1 VALINSPLPTN
12 VQKVA
17 GEALQGALVDLVDLS
32 LIAKQVH
39 WTIVGRNLRSIHL
52 QLDDVVETARQYT
65 DIVAERAAAIGIL
78 PDGRVG
84 ALREQSQVPQPPVEW
99 IFAEDAISFFV
110 DVFDQMVARMRE
122 RIDATKD
129 DQVTQ
134 DLLSEITAALEKH
147 SWMWQAEDQS
157 R

>member
-1 VALINSPLPTN
+1 MAPIKSPLPEN
-12 VQKVA
+12 AQKVA
-17 GEALQGALVDLVDLS
+17 GEALQGTLVDLSDLS

-39 WTIVGRNLRSIHL
+39 WTLVGRNFRSIHL

-65 DIVAERAAAIGIL
+65 DVAAERAAAIGVL
-78 PDGRVG
+78 PDGRVD
-84 ALREQSQVPQPPVEW
+84 ALRSQSQVPQPPVEW
-99 IFAEDAISFFV
+99 IQAEDAIRFFV

-122 RIDATKD
+122 RINATED

-134 DLLSEITAALEKH
+134 DLLIEITAALEKH
-147 SWMWQAEDQS
+147 YWMWQAENQS

>member
-1 VALINSPLPTN
+1 MALIKSPLPEN
-12 VQKVA
+12 VQKIA
-17 GEALQGALVDLVDLS
+17 GDALQGTLVDLVDLS

-39 WTIVGRNLRSIHL
+39 WTIVGRNFRSIHL

-65 DIVAERAAAIGIL
+65 DTAAERAAAIGVL
-78 PDGRVG
+78 PDGRFG
-84 ALREQSQVPQPPVEW
+84 ALKEQSRVPQPPVEW
-99 IFAEDAISFFV
+99 ISAEDAISFFV

-122 RIDATKD
+122 RIDATED

-134 DLLSEITAALEKH
+134 DLLIEITAALEKH
-147 SWMWQAEDQS
+147 YWMWQAENQS

>member
-1 VALINSPLPTN
+1 MALIKSPLPEN
-12 VQKVA
+12 VQKIA
-17 GEALQGALVDLVDLS
+17 GEALQGTLVDLIDLS

-39 WTIVGRNLRSIHL
+39 WTIVGRNFRSIHL
-52 QLDDVVETARQYT
+52 QLDDVVDTARQYT
-65 DIVAERAAAIGIL
+65 DIAAERAAAIGVL
-78 PDGRVG
+78 PDGRFG
-84 ALREQSQVPQPPVEW
+84 ALHEQSQVPQPPVEW
-99 IFAEDAISFFV
+99 IQAEDAIRFFV

-134 DLLSEITAALEKH
+134 DLLIEITAALEKH
-147 SWMWQAEDQS
+147 YWMWQAENQS